1 MCSMYLKSL
10 TIKNF
15 RKYGNKNNEVVF
27 AHEGYKGDE
36 IEVEENESEKR
47 DNKEVSPQEFNVSSA
62 TTLIVGKNNVGKT
75 SIVTAI
81 KKLEKADDKF
91 KATDFNYYYLKDLLG
106 KYTEFYSKDE
116 KETLNEKEPDLPTM
130 HFKLLIKLDEPNR
143 NISNIS
149 PILLL
154 NKTDSAVLNVYI
166 KLKDEEVFRTRIQ
179 KEIKKQ
185 NDKEKGNNK
194 DNVRLK
200 KLIEIIEDIGLKRIY
215 KNEEDDVISNF
226 NLKDLIEV
234 KTIDANK
241 VQSDNSLTDA
251 FNKIIEYRFKNEKE
265 INPEKGK
272 ELDKHISDFNESI
285 NKEFSRNHQYEINQ
299 SIREIEPSDTLE
311 VQLTSNLTFDKL
323 LQNVLLY
330 EYSENDLTFPE
341 NQYGLGYTN
350 LIMTIAQII
359 EYIEKTPDSFESGR
373 INLISI
379 EEPEAYMHPQMQE
392 LFIKNINNALNQL
405 FRSRNKNIRSQ
416 VIITT
421 HSSHIL
427 NSKIHSGNTF
437 DYINYCVNGHKKNLV
452 INLKDGNIVND
463 KAQLPNRGNNVDKNK
478 RRAENLKFIKKHI
491 KYKVSELFFSDAVIF
506 VEGVTEEL
514 LLNYWIEQSKELQK
528 RYISIFNINGAYAHI
543 YDNLIRKLKIPTLII
558 TDLDIKKIK
567 NKNEKSEKQED
578 ESSEDKKENKK
589 TEQKKEDNSADQQV
603 SSLKGKTTTNETLK
617 FYIQK
622 ESLEELIGEIP
633 YRNENLCLTCQ
644 TEIHGVFPTS
654 LEESIILENYDSKIL
669 HNAYRMTKPD
679 IYKREVNNCDD
690 NFKNKSRMLHN
701 KLKNE
706 KSDFAQNILLELL
719 DDEND
724 KSTFNPPNYIEEG
737 LNWLEK
743 KFKEV

>member
-15 RKYGNKNNEVVF
+15 RKFGSENNEIVF

-36 IEVEENESEKR
+36 IKVEENESEER
-47 DNKEVSPQEFNVSSA
+47 DNKEVSLQEFNVSSA

-91 KATDFNYYYLKDLLG
+91 KATDFNYYYLIDLLG

-194 DNVRLK
+194 DNIRLK

-251 FNKIIEYRFKNEKE
+251 FNKIIGYRFKNEKE

-285 NKEFSRNHQYEINQ
+285 NKKFSEHHEDEINR
-299 SIREIEPSDTLE
+299 SIGEIEPSDTLK
-311 VQLTSNLTFDKL
+311 VQLTSDLTFDKL

-437 DYINYCVNGHKKNLV
+437 DYINYCVNGHEENTV
-452 INLKDGNIVND
+452 INLKDENIVSD
-463 KAQLPNRGNNVDKNK
+463 KAQLPNRSNNVDKDK

-543 YDNLIRKLKIPTLII
+543 YDSLIKELKIPTLII
-558 TDLDIKKIK
+558 TDLDIKKIE
-567 NKNEKSEKQED
+567 NKSEKSEKQESS
-578 ESSEDKKENKK
+578 SSEDNKENEKK
-589 TEQKKEDNSADQQV
+589 DNLADQQV
-603 SSLKGKTTTNETLK
+603 RSLKDKTTTNETLK
-617 FYIQK
+617 FYIQ
-622 ESLEELIGEIP
+622 EENLQELISEIP
-633 YRNENLCLTCQ
+633 YKYQNLFLTCQ
-644 TEIHGVFPTS
+644 MEVHGVFPTS
-654 LEESIILENYDSKIL
+654 LEESIILENHDSKIL
-669 HNAYRMTKPD
+669 HNAYRMTKPN

-701 KLKNE
+701 KLKDE

-724 KSTFNPPNYIEEG
+724 KSKFNIPNYIEVG
-737 LNWLEK
+737 LKWLEEK
-743 KFKEV
+743 LKEV